1 MLRTNCKSNN
11 WLPFVLEAI
20 RDQGCAVVEGAL
32 APAMLADARAAMYR
46 AQKKIHEEVG

>member
-32 APAMLADARAAMYR
+32 APATLADTRAAMYR